1 MCRDEQNAAESWDDI
16 RIAWEVARNGTL
28 SGAAQALGIH
38 HATVMRRIDGL
49 EARLGVKL
57 FQRHARGYTPTEAGA
72 DLLQTAGAAAEQ
84 FGALAGRLR
93 GRGAA
98 VSGELVVT
106 SLAEFAPLL
115 IPALAGFQ
123 ADNPDLSV
131 RLVTDERV
139 FRLDYG
145 EAHVA
150 VRAGAA
156 PQEPDNVVQPLAR
169 LAAAPFASAAWVAR
183 HGRPET
189 LEALTRC
196 RFVAM
201 AGAGARAPTARWVA
215 AHVDPARVIFR
226 TSDAITK
233 AAAVEA
239 GAGVGFLPLWRAG
252 KCAGLIQLWD
262 ALPEWESPCGSS
274 PMSIC
279 TAPPRFR
286 GRSPRSRRRPGAG
299 PVDPAVAPRPG
310 ASGDAAVLG
319 AGGGQLRAGHPDRQ
333 RYRPGGADGDPFR
346 PGGRHSGPRSWF

>member
-183 HGRPET
+183 HGRPDT

-252 KCAGLIQLWD
+252 KCPGLIQLWD
-262 ALPEWESPCGSS
+262 ALPEWESPLWLVTHVDLHR
-274 PMSIC
+274 
-279 TAPPRFR
+279 TAKVQGALAAIKAAAR
-286 GRSPRSRRRPGAG
+286 GWAG
-299 PVDPAVAPRPG
+299 
-310 ASGDAAVLG
+310 
-319 AGGGQLRAGHPDRQ
+319 
-333 RYRPGGADGDPFR
+333 
-346 PGGRHSGPRSWF
+346 